1 MKISVTTK
9 VNTKKFSS
17 VDELPP
23 DLRAIYERALANGLA
38 GKSSISSTG
47 PQVSTR
53 LVVNGHAVGS
63 TEELSE
69 AKQKLYADACQLLKD
84 SGATTA
90 TGSPTVGNTA
100 NDRVNLRNAV
110 NSEGWMTKK
119 QWTLILVVIL
129 SLGVALAIALM

>member
-53 LVVNGHAVGS
+53 LVVNGHEVGS

-119 QWTLILVVIL
+119 
-129 SLGVALAIALM
+129 